1 VFTKKSGDGT
11 TLTRKIIA
19 IGGDGTINEV
29 ANGFFCVENRL
40 AIYVTNIENNN
51 NNADAVFNSMMVK
64 ALNSGHNV
72 PSGTRNVLVKSL
84 DIPDGIEECCQTFVC
99 GKQKMIDV
107 TSVAVADPE
116 TRLSLPIRIF
126 LNAGLIKQH
135 NRTRIIPTKYFVLG
149 ILYITLLYTEV
160 KLMEF

>member
-1 VFTKKSGDGT
+1 MFTKKSGDGT

-40 AIYVTNIENNN
+40 AIYVTNIENKNNN

-64 ALNSGHNV
+64 KALYSGHNV

-84 DIPDGIEECCQTFVC
+84 DIPDGIEECCQT
-99 GKQKMIDV
+99 
-107 TSVAVADPE
+107 SVW
-116 TRLSLPIRIF
+116 
-126 LNAGLIKQH
+126 
-135 NRTRIIPTKYFVLG
+135 
-149 ILYITLLYTEV
+149 
-160 KLMEF
+160 

>member
-1 VFTKKSGDGT
+1 LFDWQGPDDFFLKVKEIFAENPQIVFTKKSGDGI

-40 AIYVTNIENNN
+40 AIYVTNIENKNNN

-72 PSGTRNVLVKSL
+72 LLVLAATSKNHHQNVGGTFRFELVGCL
-84 DIPDGIEECCQTFVC
+84 GLHRGALHI
-99 GKQKMIDV
+99 
-107 TSVAVADPE
+107 
-116 TRLSLPIRIF
+116 RLIINWL
-126 LNAGLIKQH
+126 H
-135 NRTRIIPTKYFVLG
+135 NR
-149 ILYITLLYTEV
+149 
-160 KLMEF
+160 

>member
-1 VFTKKSGDGT
+1 MFTKKSGDGT

-72 PSGTRNVLVKSL
+72 PSGIRNVLVKSL

-99 GKQKMIDV
+99 AKQKKIDV

-135 NRTRIIPTKYFVLG
+135 HTTGQELYQQNILSLG
-149 ILYITLLYTEV
+149 FCT
-160 KLMEF
+160 